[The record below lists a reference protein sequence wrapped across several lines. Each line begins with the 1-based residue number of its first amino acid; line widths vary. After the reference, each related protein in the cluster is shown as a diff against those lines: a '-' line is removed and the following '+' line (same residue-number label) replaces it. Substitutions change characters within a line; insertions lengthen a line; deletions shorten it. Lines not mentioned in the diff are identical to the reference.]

1 MICDYKMLVVL
12 NGNWEIE
19 VLNGTWWKKNG
30 ITVELLPWEAMP
42 PHEMNHK
49 YILPHLRVAAYD

>member
-1 MICDYKMLVVL
+1 M
-12 NGNWEIE
+12 EIE
-19 VLNGTWWKKNG
+19 KLKCSMSQWYMMKKIG
-30 ITVELLPWEAMP
+30 IIVELLPWEAMP